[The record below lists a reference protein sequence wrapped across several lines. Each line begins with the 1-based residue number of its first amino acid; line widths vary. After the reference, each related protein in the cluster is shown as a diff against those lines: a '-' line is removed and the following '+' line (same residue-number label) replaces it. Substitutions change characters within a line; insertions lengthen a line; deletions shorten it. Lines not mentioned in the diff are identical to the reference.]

1 MNERE
6 LANQIKQELNYA
18 TGQLDSRVLE
28 RLKAAREH
36 ALEIYAG
43 QLAAQPSLA
52 YAGQR
57 GHHSGLFG
65 RKWLSAA
72 TLLLVLI
79 AGAVWQQQ
87 NVVQQDDDVDA
98 ALLASDL
105 PLNAFVDQNF
115 HLWLDQSPQH

>member
-6 LANQIKQELNYA
+6 LANKIKQELNYA
-18 TGQLDSRVLE
+18 TGQLDSRVLDG
-28 RLKAAREH
+28 LKAARERAVDICARQMVH
-36 ALEIYAG
+36 
-43 QLAAQPSLA
+43 QPSLA
-52 YAGQR
+52 YAGNH
-57 GHHSGLFG
+57 GSHSGLFA

-87 NVVQQDDDVDA
+87 YMAQQDDDVDA